1 MAHRD
6 NSTGRR
12 PAPVQPNFPVMEKVC
27 TGKDLARILST
38 ISLPDS
44 ERAAW
49 LAELKEAR
57 RRLRELPLAL

>member
-1 MAHRD
+1 
-6 NSTGRR
+6 
-12 PAPVQPNFPVMEKVC
+12 MEKVC

-38 ISLPDS
+38 VSLPDS